1 MEKQNNPKLELKLN
15 ESVRLRLLKDKCYE
29 GTNSYGPFYLYSV
42 SHEGVEKTFF
52 APADI
57 HQQIVA
63 HGLKTGSEFILKKVA
78 GQNGKKLVGALV
90 FEAVE
95 QTVSLEPT
103 NGNDHFKEIMA
114 HCLQDAVAIVR
125 SFQDVPFQ
133 NEDIRSISSC
143 LFIARTRVN

>member
-1 MEKQNNPKLELKLN
+1 MGSTTSGISLPRATREKSVPEL
-15 ESVRLRLLKDKCYE
+15 RLRPRPLDSF
-29 GTNSYGPFYLYSV
+29 T
-42 SHEGVEKTFF
+42 
-52 APADI
+52 PADN

-78 GQNGKKLVGALV
+78 GQNGKKLVGVQA

-95 QTVSLEPT
+95 QTVAPEPT

-114 HCLQDAVAIVR
+114 HCMQDAVAIVQ

-133 NEDIRSISSC
+133 NEDIRSICSC
-143 LFIARTRVN
+143 LFIARTRIN